1 MYELP
6 SSPEERP
13 GCRDT
18 LAITRAVF
26 AVIIPPVAAMLAV
39 LSLVMATI
47 IMFAISAPL
56 ALIPLALLVAG
67 FVLFLRW
74 ERGWGAGDEPDR

>member
-1 MYELP
+1 MYKLP

-39 LSLVMATI
+39 LFLVMAAI
-47 IMFAISAPL
+47 IMFAMSPPL
-56 ALIPLALLVAG
+56 ALIPLAVIVAG
-67 FVLFLRW
+67 FVLFVRW
-74 ERGWGAGDEPDR
+74 ERGREEGNSEGL

>member
-1 MYELP
+1 MYEL
-6 SSPEERP
+6 PEERP

-18 LAITRAVF
+18 LVITRAVF
-26 AVIIPPVAAMLAV
+26 AVIITPVAAMLAV

-74 ERGWGAGDEPDR
+74 ERGRRPDDLEDL

>member
-1 MYELP
+1 MYEHP
-6 SSPEERP
+6 SSREERP

-39 LSLVMATI
+39 LSLVMAMI
-47 IMFAISAPL
+47 FMFAITPPL
-56 ALIPLALLVAG
+56 ALIPLALLLAG
-67 FVLFLRW
+67 FVLFVRW
-74 ERGWGAGDEPDR
+74 ERGRGEGNSEDL